1 MGKDNIQMAH
11 YFSPTPET
19 PSERQ
24 MIEARIHGIDFR
36 FVSDTQVFSRRH
48 VDFGTRLMIDT
59 VISDLSARELRRGRL
74 LDLGCGYGVVGIV
87 MKRVFPAMDVILA
100 DVNERAVELS
110 KENAKSNQCTFLNIS
125 ESDGFESIEGDFQV
139 VLTNPPVRAGKATV
153 FSFYAGASEHLVPG
167 GVLYVVLQKKQGA
180 LSSLNRL
187 TELFGNCEVIEKD
200 SGYWVMRS
208 VTASV
213 EHGGES

>member
-1 MGKDNIQMAH
+1 MAH
-11 YFSPTPET
+11 YFSSIPET

-24 MIEARIHGIDFR
+24 TIEARIHGIDFR
-36 FVSDTQVFSRRH
+36 FTSDTQVFSRRH
-48 VDFGTRLMIDT
+48 VDYGTRRMLET
-59 VISDLSARELRRGRL
+59 AISDLSARELRRGRL

-87 MKRVFPAMDVILA
+87 MKRVFPAMDVLLL

-110 KENAKSNQCTFLNIS
+110 GENAKANQCAFLNIKL
-125 ESDGFESIEGDFQV
+125 SDGFESIEGDFQV
-139 VLTNPPVRAGKATV
+139 IMTNPPVRAGKTTV
-153 FSFYAGASEHLVPG
+153 FSFYAGAFEHLVPG

-187 TELFGNCEVIEKD
+187 VELFGNCDVLEKD

-208 VTASV
+208 IKSS
-213 EHGGES
+213 EEQGGET